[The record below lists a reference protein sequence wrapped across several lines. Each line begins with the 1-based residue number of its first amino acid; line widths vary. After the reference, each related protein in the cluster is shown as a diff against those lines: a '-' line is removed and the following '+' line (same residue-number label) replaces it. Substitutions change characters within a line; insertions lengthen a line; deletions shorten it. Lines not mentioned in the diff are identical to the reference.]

1 MQGLI
6 RKLADNR
13 TEDSLATHLR
23 RKRFSL
29 FQSLLSRL
37 PRPIKILDVGGTQQF
52 WQTMGFAGQEG
63 LHIVIL
69 NLAAEKT
76 ASPLFQSVAGDARN
90 MPEFSNREFDVVFSN
105 SVIEHLGTWAG
116 QQAMA
121 REIQRV
127 GQRFFVQTPNRYFPL
142 EPHFLFP
149 FFQFLPLSVRVW
161 LVTHFNVGWYRRI
174 PDQAKAREE
183 VAAIRLLSQREVRRL
198 FPHGTMYREKFFGLT
213 KSFIAYGGWP

>member
-29 FQSLLSRL
+29 FQRLLSRL

-90 MPEFSNREFDVVFSN
+90 VPEFSNREFDVVFSN